1 MTCCNNLAACHAKW
15 GQHSSVVQLSSRV
28 LQARPDAVKA
38 LYRRGVARLGL
49 GDCDTAERDLVAA
62 HKLDPANR
70 AVSEKLGLVQH
81 RRKLHRADMAKKLS
95 KVLS

>member
-1 MTCCNNLAACHAKW
+1 MTSEFAGLETENHATHCLVAH
-15 GQHSSVVQLSSRV
+15 GVHQASMTQHSV
-28 LQARPDAVKA
+28 A
-38 LYRRGVARLGL
+38 VARLGL

-70 AVSEKLGLVQH
+70 AVSEKLGLVQQ

-95 KVLS
+95 KVSTLNILWYPF